1 MHVSCGFCR
10 PAHALY
16 FATYE
21 LAKESLGGNNPGHH
35 PVATAVAG
43 SIATVVNDG
52 VMTPSDV
59 VKQRLQVAN
68 SPYRGVM
75 DCILRVS
82 KEAGPSAFFRSYRT
96 TVSFH
101 SFTTQRCH
109 AHIRL
114 ASTMPA
120 CILLHCAMHI
130 GSIGFM
136 QAYVVLWYCSLCT
149 LPAICYC
156 SWSLMP
162 LSGCYDMCR

>member
-1 MHVSCGFCR
+1 MDDTGSCTNTSTSETQSYAAHVTSSISAIMLLSCGVCR

-21 LAKESLGGNNPGHH
+21 LAKESLGGNDPGHH

-43 SIATVVNDG
+43 SIATIVNDA

-101 SFTTQRCH
+101 S
-109 AHIRL
+109 L
-114 ASTMPA
+114 
-120 CILLHCAMHI
+120 
-130 GSIGFM
+130 
-136 QAYVVLWYCSLCT
+136 
-149 LPAICYC
+149 
-156 SWSLMP
+156 
-162 LSGCYDMCR
+162 